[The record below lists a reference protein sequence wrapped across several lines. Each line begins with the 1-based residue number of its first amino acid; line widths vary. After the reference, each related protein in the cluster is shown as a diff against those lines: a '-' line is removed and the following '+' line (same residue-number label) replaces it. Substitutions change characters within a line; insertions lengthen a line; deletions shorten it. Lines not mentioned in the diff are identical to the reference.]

1 MTSPLHDLVVWLFA
15 TVGLVAV
22 VVFALSAVVILGL
35 FQAEGLILAPKS
47 HLVSKTARKA
57 KALKERNAAIAS
69 VLAREEARAAAKK
82 KPPPRTSSKK
92 RRANP
97 QGEDS
102 TRPMNKVC
110 FELRRGKEGVT
121 KGGVRSLKLGGWQ
134 SRGAMVLSVV
144 FFFQIPPSLPIA
156 RNTRISHVSLT
167 QTPAVMN
174 TRLIKQEELDRYLLD
189 LRFDRFNKQQSA
201 RKSWLPGM
209 ARSQTP

>member
-35 FQAEGLILAPKS
+35 FQAEGLVLAPKS

-57 KALKERNAAIAS
+57 KALKEQNAAIAS

-82 KPPPRTSSKK
+82 KPPKLLPRTSSKK

-102 TRPMNKVC
+102 TRPMNKVR
-110 FELRRGKEGVT
+110 LSWGEG
-121 KGGVRSLKLGGWQ
+121 GRGVRGEFEVLKLGGWQ
-134 SRGAMVLSVV
+134 RRDGDVPLLV
-144 FFFQIPPSLPIA
+144 FFFHPLPPPTPLILPC
-156 RNTRISHVSLT
+156 NT
-167 QTPAVMN
+167 N
-174 TRLIKQEELDRYLLD
+174 TYHTYSYHTYHTNSPLLYHSEHT
-189 LRFDRFNKQQSA
+189 FNEN
-201 RKSWLPGM
+201 RKS
-209 ARSQTP
+209 